1 MKKIKILTL
10 VLAIVLVTMVAF
22 IGIYVPMQN
31 RMENKVKDYSYMM
44 DLKGG
49 RNIILEVDNGNKTT
63 IKDSEGKEVKDADN
77 LSDDE
82 LKEKGYVKEKT
93 PYNSEDSLNTDNY
106 KKSKEILIKRLKE
119 LKVEEYN
126 IKLDEENGN
135 IVLEI
140 PENDNTDSVVS
151 ELTPTGKFEIVD
163 SETKEVLINNDD
175 LKLVNVMYG
184 SDNSSNSATATG
196 TVVYLN
202 IEFTKEGAKKL
213 EDVTNKYVKVETS
226 STETKED
233 GEQGENTETSTAEK
247 KISLMIDDDEMLS
260 TSFEEPIR
268 TGRMQLSIGRASKDN
283 DTLKGYIS
291 QASNMATVLNNGK
304 MPVKYT
310 VHDNQYIQSDI
321 TNNELSIVVYV
332 MLAVAVVA
340 LLFLIIKYRAIGAL
354 GTISYIGLASLFLLL
369 IRYTNV
375 NLSIQGI
382 LGIGLTF
389 ILNYAFIYKLVSKIK
404 NVKLKE
410 LSVSKKIIETYKEFL
425 IRILPICI
433 AVIVFCFAGWA
444 TISSFGM
451 VMFWGIVLIAIYN
464 AIVTNLLFRINDNK

>member
-22 IGIYVPMQN
+22 IGIYVTIQN

-44 DLKGG
+44 DLNGG
-49 RNIILEVDNGNKTT
+49 RNIILEVDNGNKTN
-63 IKDSEGKEVKDADN
+63 IKDSEGKEVKDTEN
-77 LSDDE
+77 LSDEE
-82 LKEKGYVKEKT
+82 LKEKGYIKEET
-93 PYNSEDSLNTDNY
+93 PYNSEDSLNINNY
-106 KKSKEILIKRLKE
+106 KKCKEILTRRLKE
-119 LKVEEYN
+119 LKVQEYN
-126 IKLDEENGN
+126 IKLDEDNGN
-135 IVLEI
+135 IVLDI
-140 PENDNTDSVVS
+140 PENDNTDSIVS
-151 ELTPTGKFEIVD
+151 ELIPTGKFEIVD

-184 SDNSSNSATATG
+184 SDNSSNSATSTG

-202 IEFTKEGAKKL
+202 IEFTKDGARKL
-213 EDVTNKYVKVETS
+213 EDITNKYVKVETAN
-226 STETKED
+226 TETKED
-233 GEQGENTETSTAEK
+233 GENAENITTEK
-247 KISLMIDDDEMLS
+247 KVSLMIDDDEMLS
-260 TSFEEPIR
+260 TSFEEPIK
-268 TGRMQLSIGRASKDN
+268 TGKMQLSIGRAAKDN

-321 TNNELSIVVYV
+321 TNNELSMIVYV
-332 MLAVAVVA
+332 MLAIVVVT

-354 GTISYIGLASLFLLL
+354 GAISYIGLASLFLLL

-375 NLSIQGI
+375 DLSIQGI
-382 LGIGLTF
+382 LGIALTLV
-389 ILNYAFIYKLVSKIK
+389 LNYVFIYKLVSNIK
-404 NVKLKE
+404 NVKIKE
-410 LSVSKKIIETYKEFL
+410 LGVSSKIKETYKEFFV
-425 IRILPICI
+425 RILPICI
-433 AVIVFCFAGWA
+433 AVIIFCFAGWA

>member
-1 MKKIKILTL
+1 
-10 VLAIVLVTMVAF
+10 
-22 IGIYVPMQN
+22 
-31 RMENKVKDYSYMM
+31 
-44 DLKGG
+44 
-49 RNIILEVDNGNKTT
+49 
-63 IKDSEGKEVKDADN
+63 
-77 LSDDE
+77 
-82 LKEKGYVKEKT
+82 
-93 PYNSEDSLNTDNY
+93 
-106 KKSKEILIKRLKE
+106 
-119 LKVEEYN
+119 
-126 IKLDEENGN
+126 
-135 IVLEI
+135 
-140 PENDNTDSVVS
+140 
-151 ELTPTGKFEIVD
+151 
-163 SETKEVLINNDD
+163 
-175 LKLVNVMYG
+175 
-184 SDNSSNSATATG
+184 
-196 TVVYLN
+196 
-202 IEFTKEGAKKL
+202 
-213 EDVTNKYVKVETS
+213 
-226 STETKED
+226 
-233 GEQGENTETSTAEK
+233 
-247 KISLMIDDDEMLS
+247 MIDDDEMLS

-354 GTISYIGLASLFLLL
+354 GTISYIGLASIFLLL

-382 LGIGLTF
+382 LGIALTLL
-389 ILNYAFIYKLVSKIK
+389 LNYVFIYKLISKIK

-425 IRILPICI
+425 IRILPIVI
-433 AVIVFCFAGWA
+433 AVIVFCVAGWA

>member
-22 IGIYVPMQN
+22 IGIYVTIQN

-44 DLKGG
+44 DLNGG
-49 RNIILEVDNGNKTT
+49 RNIILEVDNGNKTN
-63 IKDSEGKEVKDADN
+63 IKDSEGKEVKDTEN
-77 LSDDE
+77 LSDEE
-82 LKEKGYVKEKT
+82 LKEKGYIKEET
-93 PYNSEDSLNTDNY
+93 PYNSEDSLNINNY
-106 KKSKEILIKRLKE
+106 KKCKEILTRRLKE
-119 LKVEEYN
+119 LKVQEYN
-126 IKLDEENGN
+126 IKLDEDNGN
-135 IVLEI
+135 IVLDI
-140 PENDNTDSVVS
+140 PENDNTDSIVS
-151 ELTPTGKFEIVD
+151 ELIPTGKFEIVD

-184 SDNSSNSATATG
+184 SDNSSNSATSTG

-202 IEFTKEGAKKL
+202 IEFTKDGARKL
-213 EDVTNKYVKVETS
+213 EDITNKYVKVETAN
-226 STETKED
+226 TETKED
-233 GEQGENTETSTAEK
+233 GENAENITTEK

-260 TSFEEPIR
+260 TSFEEPIK
-268 TGRMQLSIGRASKDN
+268 TGKMQLSIGRAAKDN

-321 TNNELSIVVYV
+321 TNNELSMIVYV
-332 MLAVAVVA
+332 MLAIVVVT

-354 GTISYIGLASLFLLL
+354 GAISYIGLTSLFLLL

-375 NLSIQGI
+375 DLSIQGI
-382 LGIGLTF
+382 LGIALTLV
-389 ILNYAFIYKLVSKIK
+389 LNYVFIYKLVSNIK
-404 NVKLKE
+404 NVKIKE
-410 LSVSKKIIETYKEFL
+410 LSVSSKIKETYKEFFV
-425 IRILPICI
+425 RILPICI
-433 AVIVFCFAGWA
+433 AVIIFCFAGWA

>member
-22 IGIYVPMQN
+22 IGIYVTIQN

-44 DLKGG
+44 DLNGG
-49 RNIILEVDNGNKTT
+49 RNIILEVDNGNKTN
-63 IKDSEGKEVKDADN
+63 IKDSEGKEVKDTEN
-77 LSDDE
+77 LSDEE
-82 LKEKGYVKEKT
+82 LKEKGYIKEET
-93 PYNSEDSLNTDNY
+93 PYNSEDSLNINNY
-106 KKSKEILIKRLKE
+106 KKCKEILTRRLKE
-119 LKVEEYN
+119 LKVQEYN
-126 IKLDEENGN
+126 IKLDEDNGN
-135 IVLEI
+135 IVLDI
-140 PENDNTDSVVS
+140 PENDNTDSIVS
-151 ELTPTGKFEIVD
+151 ELIPTGKFEIVD

-184 SDNSSNSATATG
+184 SDNSSNSATSTG

-202 IEFTKEGAKKL
+202 IEFTKDGARKL
-213 EDVTNKYVKVETS
+213 EDITNKYVKVETAN
-226 STETKED
+226 TETKED
-233 GEQGENTETSTAEK
+233 GENAENITTEK

-260 TSFEEPIR
+260 TSFEEPIK
-268 TGRMQLSIGRASKDN
+268 TGKMQLSIGRAAKDN

-321 TNNELSIVVYV
+321 TNNELSMIVYV
-332 MLAVAVVA
+332 MLAIVVVT

-354 GTISYIGLASLFLLL
+354 GAISYIGLASLFLLL

-375 NLSIQGI
+375 DLSIQGI
-382 LGIGLTF
+382 LGIALTLV
-389 ILNYAFIYKLVSKIK
+389 LNYVFIYKLVSKIK
-404 NVKLKE
+404 NVKIKE
-410 LSVSKKIIETYKEFL
+410 LGVSSKIKETYKEFFV
-425 IRILPICI
+425 RILPICI
-433 AVIVFCFAGWA
+433 AVIIFCFAGWA

>member
-22 IGIYVPMQN
+22 IGIYVTIQN

-44 DLKGG
+44 DLNGG
-49 RNIILEVDNGNKTT
+49 RNIILEVDNGNKTN
-63 IKDSEGKEVKDADN
+63 IKDSEGKEVKDTEN
-77 LSDDE
+77 LSDEE
-82 LKEKGYVKEKT
+82 LKEKGYIKEET
-93 PYNSEDSLNTDNY
+93 PYNSEDSLNINNY
-106 KKSKEILIKRLKE
+106 KKCKEILTRRLKE
-119 LKVEEYN
+119 LKVQEYN
-126 IKLDEENGN
+126 IKLDEDNGN
-135 IVLEI
+135 IVLDI
-140 PENDNTDSVVS
+140 PENDNTDSIVS
-151 ELTPTGKFEIVD
+151 ELIPTGKFEIVD

-184 SDNSSNSATATG
+184 SDNSSNSATSTG

-202 IEFTKEGAKKL
+202 IEFTKDGARKL
-213 EDVTNKYVKVETS
+213 EDITNKYVKVETAN
-226 STETKED
+226 TETKED
-233 GEQGENTETSTAEK
+233 GENAENITTEK

-260 TSFEEPIR
+260 TSFEEPIK
-268 TGRMQLSIGRASKDN
+268 TGKMQLSIGRAAKDN

-321 TNNELSIVVYV
+321 TNNELSMIVYV
-332 MLAVAVVA
+332 MLAIVVVT

-354 GTISYIGLASLFLLL
+354 GAISYIGLASFFLLL

-375 NLSIQGI
+375 DLSIQGI
-382 LGIGLTF
+382 LGIALTLV
-389 ILNYAFIYKLVSKIK
+389 LNYVFIYKLVSNIK
-404 NVKLKE
+404 NVKIKV
-410 LSVSKKIIETYKEFL
+410 LSVSSKIKETYKEFFV
-425 IRILPICI
+425 RILPICI
-433 AVIVFCFAGWA
+433 AVIIFCFAGWA

>member
-22 IGIYVPMQN
+22 IGIYVTIQN

-44 DLKGG
+44 DLNGG
-49 RNIILEVDNGNKTT
+49 RNIILEVDNGNKTN
-63 IKDSEGKEVKDADN
+63 IKDSEGKEVKDTDN
-77 LSDDE
+77 LSDEE
-82 LKEKGYVKEKT
+82 LKEKGYIKEET
-93 PYNSEDSLNTDNY
+93 PYNSEDSLNINNY
-106 KKSKEILIKRLKE
+106 KKCKEILTRRLKE
-119 LKVEEYN
+119 LKVQEYN
-126 IKLDEENGN
+126 IKLDEDNGN
-135 IVLEI
+135 IVLDI
-140 PENDNTDSVVS
+140 PENDNTDSIVS
-151 ELTPTGKFEIVD
+151 ELIPTGKFEIVD

-184 SDNSSNSATATG
+184 SDNSSNSATSTG

-202 IEFTKEGAKKL
+202 IEFTKDGARKL
-213 EDVTNKYVKVETS
+213 EDITNKYVKVETAN
-226 STETKED
+226 TETKED
-233 GEQGENTETSTAEK
+233 GENAENITTEK

-260 TSFEEPIR
+260 TSFEEPIK
-268 TGRMQLSIGRASKDN
+268 TGKMQLSIGRAAKDN

-321 TNNELSIVVYV
+321 TNNELSMIVYV
-332 MLAVAVVA
+332 MLAIVVVT

-354 GTISYIGLASLFLLL
+354 GAISYIGLASLFLLL

-375 NLSIQGI
+375 DLSIQGI
-382 LGIGLTF
+382 LGIALTLV
-389 ILNYAFIYKLVSKIK
+389 LNYVFIYKLVSNIK
-404 NVKLKE
+404 NVKIKE
-410 LSVSKKIIETYKEFL
+410 LSVSSKIKETYKEFFV
-425 IRILPICI
+425 RILPICI
-433 AVIVFCFAGWA
+433 AVIIFCFAGWA

>member
-22 IGIYVPMQN
+22 IGIYVTIQN

-44 DLKGG
+44 DLNGG
-49 RNIILEVDNGNKTT
+49 RNIILEVDNGNKTN
-63 IKDSEGKEVKDADN
+63 IKDSEGKEVKDTEN
-77 LSDDE
+77 LSDEE
-82 LKEKGYVKEKT
+82 LKEKGYIKEET
-93 PYNSEDSLNTDNY
+93 PYNSEDSLNINNY
-106 KKSKEILIKRLKE
+106 KKCKEILTRRLKE
-119 LKVEEYN
+119 LKVQEYN
-126 IKLDEENGN
+126 IKLDEDNGN
-135 IVLEI
+135 IVLDI
-140 PENDNTDSVVS
+140 PENDNTDSIVS
-151 ELTPTGKFEIVD
+151 ELIPTGKFEIVD

-184 SDNSSNSATATG
+184 SDNSSNSATSTG

-202 IEFTKEGAKKL
+202 IEFTKDGARKL
-213 EDVTNKYVKVETS
+213 EDITNKYVKVETAN
-226 STETKED
+226 TETKED
-233 GEQGENTETSTAEK
+233 GENAENITTEK

-260 TSFEEPIR
+260 TSFEEPIK
-268 TGRMQLSIGRASKDN
+268 TGKMQLSIGRAAKDN

-321 TNNELSIVVYV
+321 TNNELSMIVYV
-332 MLAVAVVA
+332 MLAIVDVT

-354 GTISYIGLASLFLLL
+354 GAISYIGLASLFLLL

-375 NLSIQGI
+375 DLSIQGI
-382 LGIGLTF
+382 LGIALTLV
-389 ILNYAFIYKLVSKIK
+389 LNYVFIYKLVSKIK
-404 NVKLKE
+404 NVKIKE
-410 LSVSKKIIETYKEFL
+410 LSVSSKIKETYKEFFV
-425 IRILPICI
+425 RILPICI
-433 AVIVFCFAGWA
+433 AVIIFCFAGWA

>member
-10 VLAIVLVTMVAF
+10 VLAIVLVTMIAF

-63 IKDSEGKEVKDADN
+63 IKDSEGKEVKDSDN
-77 LSDDE
+77 LSDEE
-82 LKEKGYVKEKT
+82 LKEKGYVKEET
-93 PYNSEDSLNTDNY
+93 PYNSEDSLNVDTFN
-106 KKSKEILIKRLKE
+106 KSKEILTKRLKE

-126 IKLDEENGN
+126 IKLDEENGK

-140 PENDNTDSVVS
+140 PENDNTDSIVS

-184 SDNSSNSATATG
+184 SDNSNNSAKSTG

-202 IEFTKEGAKKL
+202 IEFTKDGAKKL
-213 EDVTNKYVKVETS
+213 EEITNKYVKVETS
-226 STETKED
+226 NTETKEND
-233 GEQGENTETSTAEK
+233 EKIENPETTAEK
-247 KISLMIDDDEMLS
+247 KVSLMIDDDEMLS

-310 VHDNQYIQSDI
+310 VHENQFIQSDI
-321 TNNELSIVVYV
+321 TNNELSMIVYV
-332 MLAVAVVA
+332 MLAITVIAI
-340 LLFLIIKYRAIGAL
+340 LYLIIKYRVIGVL
-354 GTISYIGLASLFLLL
+354 GIISYIGLASLFLLL

-375 NLSIQGI
+375 NLSIQGV
-382 LGIGLTF
+382 LGIALTF
-389 ILNYAFIYKLVSKIK
+389 VLNYVFIYKLVSKIK
-404 NVKLKE
+404 NVKFKE
-410 LSVSKKIIETYKEFL
+410 LSISNKIKETYKEFFVK
-425 IRILPICI
+425 ILPICI
-433 AVIVFCFAGWA
+433 AVIVFCFAGWT

-464 AIVTNLLFRINDNK
+464 AVVTNLLFRINDNK

>member
-22 IGIYVPMQN
+22 IGIYVTIQN

-44 DLKGG
+44 DLNGG
-49 RNIILEVDNGNKTT
+49 RNIILEVDNGNKTN
-63 IKDSEGKEVKDADN
+63 IKDSEGKEVKDTEN
-77 LSDDE
+77 LSDEE
-82 LKEKGYVKEKT
+82 LKEKGYIKEET
-93 PYNSEDSLNTDNY
+93 PYNSEDSLNINNY
-106 KKSKEILIKRLKE
+106 KKCKEILTRRLKE
-119 LKVEEYN
+119 LKVQEYN
-126 IKLDEENGN
+126 IKLDEDNGN
-135 IVLEI
+135 IVLDI
-140 PENDNTDSVVS
+140 PENDNTDSIVS
-151 ELTPTGKFEIVD
+151 ELIPTGKFEIVD

-184 SDNSSNSATATG
+184 SDNSSNSATSTG

-202 IEFTKEGAKKL
+202 IEFTKDGARKL
-213 EDVTNKYVKVETS
+213 EDITNKYVKVETAN
-226 STETKED
+226 TETKED
-233 GEQGENTETSTAEK
+233 GENAENITTEK

-260 TSFEEPIR
+260 TSFEEPIK
-268 TGRMQLSIGRASKDN
+268 TGKMQLSIGRAAKDN

-321 TNNELSIVVYV
+321 TNNELSMIVYV
-332 MLAVAVVA
+332 MLAIVVVT
-340 LLFLIIKYRAIGAL
+340 LLFLIIKYRVIGAL
-354 GTISYIGLASLFLLL
+354 GAISYIGLASLFLLL

-375 NLSIQGI
+375 DLSIQGI
-382 LGIGLTF
+382 LGIALTLV
-389 ILNYAFIYKLVSKIK
+389 LNYVFIYKLVSKIK
-404 NVKLKE
+404 NVKIKE
-410 LSVSKKIIETYKEFL
+410 LSVSSKIKETYKEFFV
-425 IRILPICI
+425 RILPICI
-433 AVIVFCFAGWA
+433 AVIIFCFAGWA